1 MSDQSPP
8 LSTAPPL
15 PPAPP
20 LRLAPPPPPVK
31 KPRVFKV
38 AHDITEPD
46 VPVVEP
52 VVVEPVV
59 VEPVVPAVT
68 VVEPVSVVEPVVV
81 EPVVPAVPAP
91 VVEPVVEPVAE
102 PVVVPAPVD
111 FDREVEMWRGIEL
124 PPVVAKIEEDDDMPP
139 LIPVNQLSSMPPL
152 EDCEDDIEDDMPA
165 LEDGHN
171 DVTDTLPLGDS
182 DDDQDENHADD
193 EGEHPQVDEEEQEE
207 PKLQIDE
214 DCQFLH
220 DESDTIDGELE
231 SFSKRIYTA
240 LTDINNLLFT
250 AFVTAAL
257 GFILVNTLDNRVL
270 NNLNEL

>member
-1 MSDQSPP
+1 MPPPP

-52 VVVEPVV
+52 VSVVEPVV

-68 VVEPVSVVEPVVV
+68 VV
-81 EPVVPAVPAP
+81 PAVPA
-91 VVEPVVEPVAE
+91 PVVEPVAE

-182 DDDQDENHADD
+182 DDNQDENHADD
-193 EGEHPQVDEEEQEE
+193 EGEQPQVDEEEHEDEQEE

-220 DESDTIDGELE
+220 DESATIDGELE

-240 LTDINNLLFT
+240 FTNINNVLFT

-257 GFILVNTLDNRVL
+257 GFVLINTFDNRVL

>member
-1 MSDQSPP
+1 
-8 LSTAPPL
+8 
-15 PPAPP
+15 
-20 LRLAPPPPPVK
+20 
-31 KPRVFKV
+31 
-38 AHDITEPD
+38 
-46 VPVVEP
+46 
-52 VVVEPVV
+52 
-59 VEPVVPAVT
+59 
-68 VVEPVSVVEPVVV
+68 
-81 EPVVPAVPAP
+81 
-91 VVEPVVEPVAE
+91 
-102 PVVVPAPVD
+102 
-111 FDREVEMWRGIEL
+111 MWRGIEL

-182 DDDQDENHADD
+182 DDNQDENHADD
-193 EGEHPQVDEEEQEE
+193 EGEQPQVDEEEHEQEQEQEE

-220 DESDTIDGELE
+220 DESATIDGELE

-240 LTDINNLLFT
+240 FTNINNVLFT

-257 GFILVNTLDNRVL
+257 GFVLINTFDNRVL

>member
-8 LSTAPPL
+8 LSNLPPPPPLSTAPALPPPPPL
-15 PPAPP
+15 PP
-20 LRLAPPPPPVK
+20 VK
-31 KPRVFKV
+31 KARVFKV
-38 AHDITEPD
+38 AQDLTEPD
-46 VPVVEP
+46 VPVPLVEP
-52 VVVEPVV
+52 VVE
-59 VEPVVPAVT
+59 PAVT
-68 VVEPVSVVEPVVV
+68 
-81 EPVVPAVPAP
+81 VVPAVPA
-91 VVEPVVEPVAE
+91 PVVEPVAE

-182 DDDQDENHADD
+182 DDNQDENHADD
-193 EGEHPQVDEEEQEE
+193 EGEQPQVDEEEHEQEQEQEE

-220 DESDTIDGELE
+220 DESATIDGELE

-240 LTDINNLLFT
+240 FTNINNVLFT

-257 GFILVNTLDNRVL
+257 GFVLINTFDNRVL

>member
-8 LSTAPPL
+8 LSNLPPPPPLSTAPALPPPPPL
-15 PPAPP
+15 PP
-20 LRLAPPPPPVK
+20 VK
-31 KPRVFKV
+31 KARVFKV
-38 AHDITEPD
+38 AQDLTEPD
-46 VPVVEP
+46 VPVPLVEP
-52 VVVEPVV
+52 VVE
-59 VEPVVPAVT
+59 PAVT
-68 VVEPVSVVEPVVV
+68 
-81 EPVVPAVPAP
+81 VVPAVPA
-91 VVEPVVEPVAE
+91 PVVEPVAE

-171 DVTDTLPLGDS
+171 DVNDTLPLGDS

-193 EGEHPQVDEEEQEE
+193 EGEHPQVDEEEQEEEE

-240 LTDINNLLFT
+240 FTNINNVLFT

-257 GFILVNTLDNRVL
+257 GFVLINTFDNRVL